1 MSTVLIVFGIILFLL
16 IPDLF
21 IELGMLATMAGL
33 MIGGVWLGIEFV
45 IRPFLHAYGA

>member
-1 MSTVLIVFGIILFLL
+1 MTTVLIVLGIILFLL

-21 IELGMLATMAGL
+21 IELGILAAIAGL
-33 MIGGVWLGIEFV
+33 MIGGVWLGLEFV